1 MVLSARIELATRA
14 SDARMIS
21 VSTREPRAVG
31 GNRTRISSVPERRSA
46 IERRRHWQW
55 RWREL
60 NPLISA
66 CKAVTRPD
74 GAPDESI
81 ACGGPTRSCTAL
93 HRFAD
98 GVLPRSSDRG
108 APAPGVG
115 IEPTL
120 CGSGPRLLPLKDPGR
135 IDSRFRR
142 VESNH
147 DSELQRLAPCHW

>member
-46 IERRRHWQW
+46 LERRRHWQW

-74 GAPDESI
+74 GAPDESFVREERI
-81 ACGGPTRSCTAL
+81 ELSAPPRRGGALPLSDSRSAPLRNRTGS
-93 HRFAD
+93 F
-98 GVLPRSSDRG
+98 RSS
-108 APAPGVG
+108 A
-115 IEPTL
+115 
-120 CGSGPRLLPLKDPGR
+120 GR
-135 IDSRFRR
+135 AD
-142 VESNH
+142 H
-147 DSELQRLAPCHW
+147 L